1 MPSETFLKCACKNCG
16 GNIEFPEE
24 GIGRSIRC
32 PHCREETQLVRTTSR
47 WEPPSPRR
55 SKSILVIALVF
66 CSLAGATA
74 IGILAARKHSGTPL
88 PRVNEVSA
96 VKPAPA
102 DETSPPIRHR
112 KKIVPPVKKIS
123 PDDADWNGLPP
134 GEVVLEKSGSRLL
147 YAVGTIRNESDR
159 QRFAVKVDLDLFDAN
174 ETKIGSASDYT
185 PIIEPRKEWR
195 FKALVTDPKA
205 VRAEVSGIK
214 EN

>member
-1 MPSETFLKCACKNCG
+1 M
-16 GNIEFPEE
+16 
-24 GIGRSIRC
+24 
-32 PHCREETQLVRTTSR
+32 
-47 WEPPSPRR
+47 
-55 SKSILVIALVF
+55 
-66 CSLAGATA
+66 
-74 IGILAARKHSGTPL
+74 
-88 PRVNEVSA
+88 
-96 VKPAPA
+96 
-102 DETSPPIRHR
+102 
-112 KKIVPPVKKIS
+112 
-123 PDDADWNGLPP
+123 PP